1 MQVCHLALLAQ
12 CSVPLHITVIHVC
25 SSGTYEYIGVHTSAS
40 DMHSFVGF
48 PLDPNSVEVSSCM
61 PDCRLCC
68 GNRCVS
74 WPFGEHIVELAGRL
88 TEHFESK
95 LKTLQEQAK
104 SQHNQVEALGKR
116 CVGI

>member
-48 PLDPNSVEVSSCM
+48 PLDPQILVDE
-61 PDCRLCC
+61 PDAKHRLC
-68 GNRCVS
+68 
-74 WPFGEHIVELAGRL
+74 A
-88 TEHFESK
+88 
-95 LKTLQEQAK
+95 Q
-104 SQHNQVEALGKR
+104 
-116 CVGI
+116 